1 MNKIFLR
8 FSANCADTGKKL
20 KRGDLAYY
28 DRINKKVYSIE
39 SRKAAEI
46 IECINVGQYVQAQE
60 DAYFDKFISLNYKQ
74 E

>member
-28 DRINKKVYSIE
+28 DKINKKVYCLESI
-39 SRKAAEI
+39 KAAEI
-46 IECINVGQYVQAQE
+46 IECINVAQYVEAQE
-60 DAYFDKFISLNYKQ
+60 NAYFDKFISLNHKP